1 MAVKK
6 DVSVIVLTYNSE
18 NTIKKCLD
26 SIFNQTYKN
35 FELIIL
41 DDGSTDN
48 TIKMINSYKDSRI
61 KIYRNN
67 KNLGIAKSRNVA
79 LSKCNSRLIFF
90 TDSDCIVTANW
101 LETGVKKIG
110 NNDIITGWLLYENEI
125 PSFRDRAV
133 WGKDMF
139 YTSNLGF
146 KKSSMDKVKGFDERF
161 AMFTEDKDICYRIL
175 KNGGKKVYCPDMIV
189 IHQTRFRDYN
199 SEWKDYKNYY
209 QGKFYGEITHHKEGS
224 ISWRIICPRDLIYII
239 LPVLLIITRPFKYIH
254 DFLLLPATWVGMIRG
269 RLALWMTAIKER
281 RFYI

>member
-6 DVSVIVLTYNSE
+6 EVSVIVLTYNSE
-18 NTIKKCLD
+18 NTIKRCLD

-41 DDGSTDN
+41 DDGSTDH
-48 TIKMINSYKDSRI
+48 TIKIIKSYKDSRI
-61 KIYRNN
+61 NLY
-67 KNLGIAKSRNVA
+67 KNEKNIGIAKSRNVA
-79 LSKCNSRLIFF
+79 LSKCKTKLVFF
-90 TDSDCIVTANW
+90 TDSDCIATSNW
-101 LETGVKKIG
+101 LEVGVKNIKDY
-110 NNDIITGWLLYENEI
+110 DIITGWLLYENEI

-146 KKSSMDKVKGFDERF
+146 KKSALDKVNGFDEKF

-175 KNGGKKVYCPDMIV
+175 KKGGKKIYCKDMIV
-189 IHQTRFRDYN
+189 IHQARFRSYK

-209 QGKFYGEITHHKEGS
+209 QGKFYGEITHHNEGS
-224 ISWRIICPRDLIYII
+224 ILWRIICPRDLIFII
-239 LPVLLIITRPFKYIH
+239 FPPILLILRSFKSIQ
-254 DFLLLPATWVGMIRG
+254 DLLLLPATWAGMIRG
-269 RLALWMTAIKER
+269 RLSLWMTAIKER